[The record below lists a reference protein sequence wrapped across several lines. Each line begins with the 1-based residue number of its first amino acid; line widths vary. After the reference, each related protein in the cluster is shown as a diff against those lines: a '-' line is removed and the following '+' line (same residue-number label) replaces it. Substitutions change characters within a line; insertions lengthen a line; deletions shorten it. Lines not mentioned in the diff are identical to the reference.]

1 LSSKLSKLSSLTKTE
16 INQLAKAILSDE
28 IILFPTETVY
38 AIGGNAFSMKAR
50 KKIYELKGR
59 DKHKPI
65 QLLLANLKDAEK
77 FIDKD
82 KLNPNI
88 LLGLRNLWPGPL
100 TAIFPASPLGMIIGE
115 GRTTIGIRIP
125 NHPLA
130 LAILK
135 ASPCPLVTTSANS
148 SGGPEPVEYDLVPL
162 KLQKAAKRSW
172 IEKGKTWYRMPSTVI
187 NVMNYPVTVLRQGA
201 LPENEIKK
209 CLKL

>member
-1 LSSKLSKLSSLTKTE
+1 MPSITKAKAIELTR
-16 INQLAKAILSDE
+16 AILSDE

-65 QLLLANLKDAEK
+65 QLLLANIKEAEK
-77 FIDKD
+77 FIDQD
-82 KLNPNI
+82 KLDPNI
-88 LLGLRNLWPGPL
+88 LQGLRKLWPGPL

-115 GRTTIGIRIP
+115 GRATIGIRIP

-130 LAILK
+130 LEILK

-148 SGGPEPVEYDLVPL
+148 SGGPEPTEYNLIPA
-162 KLQKAAKRSW
+162 KLQKAAKCGW
-172 IEKGKTWYRMPSTVI
+172 IEKGKTWYRTPSTVI
-187 NVMNYPVTVLRQGA
+187 DVMTYPVRVLRQGA
-201 LPENEIKK
+201 LPENEIRK